1 MINFMI
7 RVDNSSGIIV
17 ITIEWSEMVIVDN
30 GIIVDGHRMLADDS
44 TNIYTNGNNIVDDS
58 SEW

>member
-1 MINFMI
+1 M
-7 RVDNSSGIIV
+7 
-17 ITIEWSEMVIVDN
+17 DN

-58 SEW
+58 SE